1 MRKRQYLLTLSA
13 LLAVLC
19 SFGQQFSLRQAQ
31 DYAVQHS
38 YTIQERST
46 ELSKAKARVN
56 EVISSGLPQVN
67 GSAAYQNFLRQPVQV
82 IPAEFFGGEPGTFQT
97 VVFGTKQNLNLD
109 VTASQLLFD
118 GSYLIGLKAAREVV
132 QLSSLQRKLTL
143 QEVRKQVYDAYAMV
157 LAAEDNYETL
167 TKSSEKLEELSRQT
181 GALER
186 EGLTDNISVSQIQ
199 INLANI
205 KYAVENA
212 ATQIILAE
220 NLLKYTMGYPL
231 DSELILSSKIDEFT
245 QVKMEDFLQDQYAPM
260 QTTEFKLAR
269 QNSLLREYQ
278 YKADKASYLPTL
290 SAFFNHQQNAFRQEF
305 SFFSNTKDYFTT
317 NLVGVNLS
325 VPIFTSFR
333 KRNEI
338 KQSKIDLDLAK
349 INETKVGEAMK
360 LELSNAQAT
369 LKNELNN
376 FRTQES
382 NLELSERIRE
392 QTRTKFSEGLAS
404 SFDLNQAE
412 TQFLQAQASYTGA
425 LINLCNAKSNL
436 EKLLNK

>member
-1 MRKRQYLLTLSA
+1 
-13 LLAVLC
+13 
-19 SFGQQFSLRQAQ
+19 
-31 DYAVQHS
+31 
-38 YTIQERST
+38 
-46 ELSKAKARVN
+46 
-56 EVISSGLPQVN
+56 
-67 GSAAYQNFLRQPVQV
+67 
-82 IPAEFFGGEPGTFQT
+82 GTFQT

-290 SAFFNHQQNAFRQEF
+290 SAFFNH
-305 SFFSNTKDYFTT
+305 
-317 NLVGVNLS
+317 
-325 VPIFTSFR
+325 
-333 KRNEI
+333 
-338 KQSKIDLDLAK
+338 
-349 INETKVGEAMK
+349 
-360 LELSNAQAT
+360 
-369 LKNELNN
+369 
-376 FRTQES
+376 
-382 NLELSERIRE
+382 
-392 QTRTKFSEGLAS
+392 
-404 SFDLNQAE
+404 
-412 TQFLQAQASYTGA
+412 
-425 LINLCNAKSNL
+425 
-436 EKLLNK
+436 

>member
-38 YTIQERST
+38 YTIQERSA

-109 VTASQLLFD
+109 LTASQLLFD

-231 DSELILSSKIDEFT
+231 DSELILSSKIEEFT

>member
-1 MRKRQYLLTLSA
+1 M
-13 LLAVLC
+13 LAVLC

-38 YTIQERST
+38 YTIQERSA

-56 EVISSGLPQVN
+56 EVISSGLPQIN

-97 VVFGTKQNLNLD
+97 VVFGTKQNVNLD
-109 VTASQLLFD
+109 LTASQLLFD
-118 GSYLIGLKAAREVV
+118 GSYIIGLKAAREVV

-231 DSELILSSKIDEFT
+231 DAELILSSKIEEFT
-245 QVKMEDFLQDQYAPM
+245 QVKMEDFLQDQYAPL

-305 SFFSNTKDYFTT
+305 SFLSNTEDYFTT
-317 NLVGVNLS
+317 NLIGVNLS
-325 VPIFTSFR
+325 IPIFTSFR

-349 INETKVGEAMK
+349 INETKIGEAMK

-369 LKNELNN
+369 LKNQLNN
-376 FRTQES
+376 FKTQES

-425 LINLCNAKSNL
+425 LINLSNAKSNL